1 MLRPQRHDP
10 WANTH
15 SPRQGRGLTDVGRFS
30 RPPPARTLAAVIWDA
45 VTRTQLV
52 CLQMSAARV
61 CCMRLLQ
68 DDRLWMGL
76 TGGRVAILDVARRTD
91 VTTYKLLKEWRCV
104 GATSARG

>member
-1 MLRPQRHDP
+1 
-10 WANTH
+10 
-15 SPRQGRGLTDVGRFS
+15 
-30 RPPPARTLAAVIWDA
+30 
-45 VTRTQLV
+45 
-52 CLQMSAARV
+52 
-61 CCMRLLQ
+61 MRLLQ